1 MKVRSKSKCNIRS
14 YLDLLRLYTHLCFI
28 LSKDL
33 SHQMSLVNQ
42 NTLTNLYE
50 SIYYNKLFCTCFF
63 SYI

>member
-42 NTLTNLYE
+42 NTLTSLYE
-50 SIYYNKLFCTCFF
+50 SIYYNK
-63 SYI
+63 